1 MKGLSKGS
9 VGLGSWQV
17 KIQRYC
23 SLLGMNHMRMS
34 NIDKNREIF
43 TKVWNVYRTYGNP
56 QNDSEWEVLTDKLSE
71 LRKAYPTELTK
82 DLILAV
88 LKEVE
93 REY

>member
-1 MKGLSKGS
+1 
-9 VGLGSWQV
+9 
-17 KIQRYC
+17 
-23 SLLGMNHMRMS
+23 MRMS

-93 REY
+93 RDSR

>member
-1 MKGLSKGS
+1 
-9 VGLGSWQV
+9 
-17 KIQRYC
+17 
-23 SLLGMNHMRMS
+23 MS

-43 TKVWNVYRTYGNP
+43 TKVWNVYKTYGNP
-56 QNDSEWEVLTDKLSE
+56 QSEKEWEILVDKMSG

-93 REY
+93 REYK